1 VAGAGAL
8 VSLRAASV
16 RQAQQP
22 LSLTVMLLLFI
33 PVFGIQALPATWQAR
48 LMEAVASIEVGQAL
62 GVVGGVLVLMDVAL
76 VVAAMARFQRMRL
89 ILD

>member
-1 VAGAGAL
+1 VEGAGAL

>member
-1 VAGAGAL
+1 VAGAGPL

-22 LSLTVMLLLFI
+22 LSLTVMLLFI